1 MKSFIDMN
9 LLPYIES
16 QAIREHIAAIGHRF
30 NSLEAAVLIENNE
43 SLTRDAR
50 IRLWRELLNCSEDM
64 PLPVNEWFPKSMT
77 LHEWLKEDIRYFEL
91 AKAQFEKEEAD
102 AVWLTDGDREFS
114 TFADCRE
121 ALNAGGGYAQKVWL
135 ESGFAQTIKAIL
147 LPGGGY
153 ALIDADHSCLPKR
166 SSIMG
171 LHSFWIDVPTPF
183 QKGDLLRGRDGDRC
197 ILLDDE
203 RWHMTEEEHGDRETG
218 GCFLDM
224 CVSVTILSDRTK
236 GHDVSPVEYP
246 YLALDY
252 PDDRKTAAHRG
263 SQED

>member
-16 QAIREHIAAIGHRF
+16 QAIREHIADIGHRF
-30 NSLEAAVLIENNE
+30 NAMEAAVLIENNE
-43 SLTRDAR
+43 CLTRDAR

-77 LHEWLKEDIRYFEL
+77 LHEWLKEDIYFFEL
-91 AKAQFEKEEAD
+91 AKAQFEKEETD
-102 AVWLTDGDREFS
+102 AVWLTDGDQEFS
-114 TFADCRE
+114 SFAACLD
-121 ALNAGGGYAQKVWL
+121 ALRADGGYAQKVWL

-153 ALIDADHSCLPKR
+153 ALIDADHTDLPKR

-171 LHSFWIDVPTPF
+171 LNSFWIDVPTPF
-183 QKGDLLRGRDGDRC
+183 HKGDLLQGKHGELC

-203 RWHMTEEEHGDRETG
+203 RRHMTEKERRDREIN

-224 CVSVTILSDRTK
+224 CVSVTMLGNRTTL
-236 GHDVSPVEYP
+236 GHDLSTVEYP
-246 YLALDY
+246 YLMLDY
-252 PDDRKTAAHRG
+252 PNYRNEAARRG
-263 SQED
+263 E